1 MKNSLIKN
9 ALILTLIT
17 LCSGMLL
24 GLVYEVTKQPIA
36 DAQEKATQEAYQIVF
51 ASADN
56 FEEYEEF
63 DAVSV
68 QEILD
73 GAGYE
78 TSSIDATVIAY
89 SGEEALGYVFTV
101 TNSDGYG
108 GDITFTIGITNDG
121 MINGISILTISETA
135 GLGMKA
141 NEPEFY
147 DQYADKFVQIFTV
160 TKVGSTSESEIDAI
174 SGATITS
181 SAVTDGVN
189 AGVIYWETITG
200 GVISE

>member
-17 LCSGMLL
+17 LFSGMLL

-36 DAQEKATQEAYQIVF
+36 DAQEAATQEAYKIVF
-51 ASADN
+51 ATADS
-56 FEEYEEF
+56 FEEYEGF
-63 DAVSV
+63 DTLDA
-68 QEILD
+68 QAILD
-73 GAGYE
+73 ASGY
-78 TSSIDATVIAY
+78 TSSSVDATVVAY
-89 SGEEALGYVFTV
+89 SGDEAIGYVFTV

-121 MINGISILTISETA
+121 MINGISILSISETA

-141 NEPEFY
+141 NEPDFY
-147 DQYADKFVQIFTV
+147 EQFSNKSVQTFTV

-181 SAVTDGVN
+181 DAMTSGVN
-189 AGVIYWETITG
+189 AGVLYWESITG
-200 GVISE
+200 GVVSE